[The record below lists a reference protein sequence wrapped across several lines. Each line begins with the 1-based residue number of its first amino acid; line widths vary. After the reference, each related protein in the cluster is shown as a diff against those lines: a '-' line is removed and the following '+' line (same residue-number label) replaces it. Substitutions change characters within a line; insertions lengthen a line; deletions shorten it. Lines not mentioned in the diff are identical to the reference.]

1 MAFKMKGSA
10 FKLGKI
16 QGTSGHTSALKQQ
29 ADLAS
34 LDQDYVD
41 ELLKRSG
48 GDESYDELNKAHK
61 KEQKKEIR
69 EEIADL
75 KVGKGLNKAMREQ
88 KKIQKEGIHG
98 TEGSKMYDKGHYDR
112 MLGGTYNIAGK
123 IPKWYS
129 PGWKKREYIKKMKM
143 AQLQDLGRNAMT
155 REQMDEFDDSGIDP
169 TTMGNE

>member
-1 MAFKMKGSA
+1 MAFKMKGSPI
-10 FKLGKI
+10 KLGKI
-16 QGTSGHTSALKQQ
+16 QGTSGHASALKQQ

-41 ELLKRSG
+41 NLLKRSD
-48 GDESYDELNKAHK
+48 GDMSYDELNKAHK
-61 KEQKKEIR
+61 KEQMKEIR
-69 EEIADL
+69 EEIAGL

-98 TEGSKMYDKGHYDR
+98 TKGHKIYDKGHYNR
-112 MLGGTYNIAGK
+112 MLEGPYNIAGEV
-123 IPKWYS
+123 PKWYS

-143 AQLQDLGRNAMT
+143 AQLQDLGRTAMT